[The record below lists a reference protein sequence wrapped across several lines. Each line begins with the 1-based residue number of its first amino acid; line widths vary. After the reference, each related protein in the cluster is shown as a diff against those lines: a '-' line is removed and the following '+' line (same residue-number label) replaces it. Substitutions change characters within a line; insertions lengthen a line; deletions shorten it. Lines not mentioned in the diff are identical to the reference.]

1 MDDSRPTIS
10 RKRVTMLLALI
21 ATIGLVI
28 CASVFYIN
36 QSTKKQLADSAETTD
51 LKQTA
56 ATTDAAAVTT
66 AAVPASAEPAE
77 ENKEIFIDHA
87 QVQEAPKKVT
97 TKRFRNHSRNSIAMK
112 FPAPPV
118 KSSASNMTSA
128 NGGEVEMWAGDKRT
142 FVSVPPGT
150 KFED

>member
-1 MDDSRPTIS
+1 MDGSRPNT
-10 RKRVTMLLALI
+10 RKRLALLLALI
-21 ATIGLVI
+21 ATVGIVV

-36 QSTKKQLADSAETTD
+36 QSTKKQLADSAETTE
-51 LKQTA
+51 LKP
-56 ATTDAAAVTT
+56 ATVNEAAVTT
-66 AAVPASAEPAE
+66 AAASPAPEE

-87 QVQEAPKKVT
+87 QVQETPKKVVAP
-97 TKRFRNHSRNSIAMK
+97 KRFKNRSRNSIAMK

-118 KSSASNMTSA
+118 TPSASNMTSA

-150 KFED
+150 KFEE

>member
-1 MDDSRPTIS
+1 MDGSRPIS
-10 RKRVTMLLALI
+10 RKRLAMLLALI
-21 ATIGLVI
+21 ATVGIVV

-36 QSTKKQLADSAETTD
+36 QSTKKQLADSAETTE
-51 LKQTA
+51 LKPATA
-56 ATTDAAAVTT
+56 TEAAAPTV
-66 AAVPASAEPAE
+66 AASPEPAE

-87 QVQEAPKKVT
+87 QVQESPKKVT
-97 TKRFRNHSRNSIAMK
+97 PKRFKNRRNSIAMK

-118 KSSASNMTSA
+118 TPSASNMTSA